1 MLNMQCF
8 YGGPSRNV
16 GRESTRAAEKNHPVL
31 PCRRNE
37 IGCIS
42 WAPFIDF
49 GQQDSR
55 RLLGE
60 SKAQSNDRW
69 QRERDGATSEVK

>member
-1 MLNMQCF
+1 MVVLVEML
-8 YGGPSRNV
+8 S
-16 GRESTRAAEKNHPVL
+16 ERALGQLKKNRTVL

-42 WAPFIDF
+42 RAPFIDS

-55 RLLGE
+55 RPRGE
-60 SKAQSNDRW
+60 SKAQSNDGR
-69 QRERDGATSEVK
+69 QRETEREGDSAASKVK